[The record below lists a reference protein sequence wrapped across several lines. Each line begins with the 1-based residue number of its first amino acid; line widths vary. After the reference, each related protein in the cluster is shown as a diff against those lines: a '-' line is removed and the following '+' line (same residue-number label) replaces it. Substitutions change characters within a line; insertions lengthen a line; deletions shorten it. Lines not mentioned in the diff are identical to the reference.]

1 MTLAAPAGGSDGI
14 RPRIWNDPWWRA
26 LFIQVAL
33 LIVVATGL
41 LAAAHNARVNMT
53 ARGIPTD
60 FAFWN
65 RPAGF
70 DVNQTLIAFN
80 ATYTYGR
87 AFLVGLLNT
96 LVVAVIGIV
105 FSTILGFAIGAA
117 RLSKSWLV
125 ARLATVYVETIRN
138 IPLLLQM
145 LFWYNAVLNPLPGPR
160 QSFSL
165 LEPDFLKIL
174 QSLLGV
180 DTSRLDIVFLN
191 NRGLFVPEPTPLA
204 GFAYVV
210 VSFAA
215 GIVLSIAVAL
225 FARRRQQATG
235 EQWPVGW
242 VSAALVLGLPLI
254 VYVALG
260 RPLDWSVPV
269 LKGFNFQG
277 GLRLT
282 PEFVALTFALV
293 LYTASFIAEIVR
305 SGILAVSHGQ
315 TEAARA
321 LGLASGPTRR
331 LVIMPQAMRVIT
343 PPLTNQYLN
352 VTKNSSLAVFIG
364 YPDLV
369 QIFAGTVLNQ
379 TGAAVQVIS
388 ITMAVYLLISLVTSV
403 GMNFYNSRMML
414 RER

>member
-1 MTLAAPAGGSDGI
+1 MTLATTPAGPDGG
-14 RPRIWNDPWWRA
+14 RTRIWNDPWWRA
-26 LFIQVAL
+26 LFIQAAL
-33 LIVVATGL
+33 IIVVATGL

-96 LVVAVIGIV
+96 IVVAVIGIV

-117 RLSKSWLV
+117 RLSQSWLV

-160 QSFSL
+160 NSL
-165 LEPDFLKIL
+165 PFLNL
-174 QSLLGV
+174 A
-180 DTSRLDIVFLN
+180 FLN
-191 NRGLFVPEPTPLA
+191 NRGLFVPEPVPLDGLGYVA
-204 GFAYVV
+204 TAFAI
-210 VSFAA
+210 
-215 GIVLSIAVAL
+215 GIVAALAVR
-225 FARRRQQATG
+225 FVARRRQQETG

-242 VSAALVLGLPLI
+242 ISAALILGLPLI

-277 GLRLT
+277 GMRLT

-321 LGLASGPTRR
+321 LGLAAGPTRR
-331 LVIMPQAMRVIT
+331 LVIMPQAMRVII

-388 ITMAVYLLISLVTSV
+388 ITMGVYLLISLVTSV
-403 GMNFYNSRMML
+403 GMNLFNSRMTL
-414 RER
+414 KER